1 MEDPL
6 TFRNRQSVKLSAVS
20 TITNKMLQL
29 YSLASEAQDCI
40 NESLS
45 SSNDSDCLSNNLNK
59 AKSCIENILKVLE
72 PELNSHA
79 TPTGSDEPEEGGL
92 DKSDFV

>member
-6 TFRNRQSVKLSAVS
+6 TFRNRQSVKPSAVS
-20 TITNKMLQL
+20 TITNKMSQL
-29 YSLASEAQDCI
+29 YSLAYKAQVCI

-45 SSNDSDCLSNNLNK
+45 SSNDPDYLSFNLNT
-59 AKSCIENILKVLE
+59 AKSCIEDILKVLE

-79 TPTGSDEPEEGGL
+79 APTGNDKPEKGGL